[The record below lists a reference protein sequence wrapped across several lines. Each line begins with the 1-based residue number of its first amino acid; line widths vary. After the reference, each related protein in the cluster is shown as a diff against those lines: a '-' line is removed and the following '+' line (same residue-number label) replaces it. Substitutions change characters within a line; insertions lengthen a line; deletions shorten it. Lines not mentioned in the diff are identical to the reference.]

1 MSRANRREELARLR
15 PRLMSYAMLRLRN
28 RDLAE
33 DAVQETLVAAL
44 QGIERFAGASSLH
57 TWLTGILKH
66 KIADNMRAGTHGEVV
81 EMVAGV
87 LPDSDPEEILAR
99 RQFFEA
105 LDRSLGRLPA
115 RTVSVFV
122 LREVMGME
130 TREVC
135 EQLAISPSNCWVSLH
150 RARRK
155 LRQHSE
161 MRRLAADAI

>member
-66 KIADNMRAGTHGEVV
+66 KIADNMRAGGHGESLDR
-81 EMVAGV
+81 EAGA
-87 LPDSDPEEILAR
+87 LPDSDPEEILLR
-99 RQFFEA
+99 RQFFET
-105 LDRSLGRLPA
+105 LERSLERLPA
-115 RTVSVFV
+115 RAVSVFI

-130 TREVC
+130 TREIC

-155 LRQHSE
+155 LRQCSE

>member
-28 RDLAE
+28 RELAE

-44 QGIERFAGASSLH
+44 RGIEGFEGASSLN

-66 KIADNMRAGTHGEVV
+66 KIADSMRAGGHEEAGEI
-81 EMVAGV
+81 EARA
-87 LPDSDPEEILAR
+87 LPDSDPEEILLR
-99 RQFFEA
+99 RQFFEI
-105 LDRSLGRLPA
+105 LERSLKRLPTRA
-115 RTVSVFV
+115 VRVFI
-122 LREVMGME
+122 LREMME
-130 TREVC
+130 MATHEVC

-155 LRQHSE
+155 LRQCPE